1 QSFAIPPSSAQR
13 KVAPGTLAAKLKVAS
28 GLAEGSGGAATMDVS
43 IDVGGAAFTA
53 QRYSAGGPLP
63 TLGSTA
69 RTANTCSCSDRPW
82 YSAGDVQAAGAAPSR
97 EHSKVAPA
105 WSEVNSKVA
114 SGLSEGFGGS
124 LVIVATGAT
133 ATVQLRVS
141 RPLAT

>member
-1 QSFAIPPSSAQR
+1 
-13 KVAPGTLAAKLKVAS
+13 
-28 GLAEGSGGAATMDVS
+28 MDVS

-69 RTANTCSCSDRPW
+69 RTANTCCCSDRPW

-141 RPLAT
+141 RPLATSGPVVVAMTVNVWLPFASSVYVICPPSQLSGAA